1 MRKRPK
7 KKKKRN
13 EEYLYMLLWNDLQD
27 ILKKWR
33 YMCAVCCCLPKIG
46 SSINTFWLI
55 FLRNGRI
62 SHKIQKMITN
72 SGGRGVC
79 EEYIRETRDKS

>member
-1 MRKRPK
+1 
-7 KKKKRN
+7 
-13 EEYLYMLLWNDLQD
+13 
-27 ILKKWR
+27 
-33 YMCAVCCCLPKIG
+33 MCAVCCCLPKIG